1 MLKAKEESNHALI
14 AEIVEESAHDDNYI
28 DCFDPFKEFYCEDG
42 ENSDEV
48 VDELK
53 VVKDEE
59 VRDGLVCEADDKKE
73 LRVFATVDHEK
84 KNAEEQKLN
93 MEAVIERAKLEAVD
107 EFKRS
112 TPYCQCDRALAAEK
126 LV

>member
-1 MLKAKEESNHALI
+1 MLKAKEEINHALI
-14 AEIVEESAHDDNYI
+14 AEYVEESAHDDNYI

-53 VVKDEE
+53 VVRHEE
-59 VRDGLVCEADDKKE
+59 VRDGIDGEANDKKE
-73 LRVFATVDHEK
+73 MRVFATVDHEK
-84 KNAEEQKLN
+84 KNDEEQNLN

-107 EFKRS
+107 EYKRN
-112 TPYCQCDRALAAEK
+112 TPYC
-126 LV
+126 